1 MPQARRPSPQ
11 AIARRRAGQKRLGL
25 LLAGVLVVIAV
36 VISSTGHSPAKA
48 RNSAAKKATVAKTHV
63 PAAVDPLTTP
73 AVKKWIA
80 GRTGDVSAAVLNL
93 NTGKEWLLNPGARD
107 QTASIIKA
115 DILETLL
122 YQTRK
127 DDDSI
132 ADAEGEVPEGMIE
145 ASDNA
150 DATQL
155 WDQIGGATG
164 LSAYNALA
172 GLTQTTPNTQGFWGE
187 TLTSAADQIKILEQL
202 AKPTKLL
209 SKQAVAYQLSLM
221 TDIDPG
227 ENWGVTGGVPK
238 GVTVALKNGWVPLTS
253 NTDWEVNSIGWIKGD
268 DHDYLLAVLTAHD
281 PSEDYGI
288 ATIKKIA
295 ASVYATLGTEGL
307 KSTAGTSTTKS
318 SSKKTKTGTTTAT

>member
-1 MPQARRPSPQ
+1 MPEARRQSPH
-11 AIARRRAGQKRLGL
+11 AVARRRAGQKRLAFLG
-25 LLAGVLVVIAV
+25 AGVLVVIAV
-36 VISSTGHSPAKA
+36 LISSIDHSDA
-48 RNSAAKKATVAKTHV
+48 RTRGTMVKKVKVARTHAT
-63 PAAVDPLTTP
+63 AAVDPLTTV
-73 AVKKWIA
+73 AVHRWIA
-80 GRTGDVSAAVLNL
+80 GRDGDVSAAVLNL
-93 NTGKEWLLNPGARD
+93 KTGREWLLNPGARD

-132 ADAEGEVPEGMIE
+132 ADAEGEVPEDMIE

-164 LSAYNALA
+164 LGQFNALA

-202 AKPTKLL
+202 AKPSKLL
-209 SKQAVAYQLSLM
+209 SKAAQDYQLSLM
-221 TDIDPG
+221 RDIDAG
-227 ENWGVTGGVPK
+227 ENWGVTGGVPA
-238 GVTVALKNGWVPLTS
+238 GVEVALKNGWVPLTS
-253 NTDWEVNSIGWIKGD
+253 YTDWEVNSIGWIDGD

-281 PSEDYGI
+281 PSYPYGTD
-288 ATIKKIA
+288 TIGKIA
-295 ASVYATLGTEGL
+295 ADVYASFGHEGL
-307 KSTAGTSTTKS
+307 KATTVTAKAGQAST
-318 SSKKTKTGTTTAT
+318 